1 MSYTPDNISQWIE
14 DLSTKSPYV
23 QYRAYCAVDSVNNFN
38 KFKDFI
44 IECCGLKDRLGC
56 KDVTVIN
63 DDLAIVHY
71 TDTKNQ
77 NYYIPY
83 VDGHKSCEWFL
94 SFDFALLAALSLKHT
109 SDTTAATYAAKVL
122 EVSTV

>member
-1 MSYTPDNISQWIE
+1 MSYTLDNISEWVK
-14 DLSTKSPYV
+14 DLSTKSSFV
-23 QYRAYCAVDSVNNFN
+23 QYRAYCLVDSVNNLN
-38 KFKDFI
+38 KFKNDI
-44 IECCGLKDRLGC
+44 IDWCGLKDRPGC
-56 KDVTVIN
+56 KEVTVIS
-63 DDLAIVHY
+63 DELAIVQY

-83 VDGHKSCEWFL
+83 VEGHKSCEWFL

-109 SDTTAATYAAKVL
+109 GDTAATTYAARVL